1 MSFEEVQSTQLYPED
16 AKHYIP
22 AQQKLSRPLK
32 GWIGCDHLEHQEIL
46 SIQNSV
52 YRCFSGYFIACG
64 GQPLMSSTIS
74 KYACIKSFYWPDFLA
89 AFW

>member
-32 GWIGCDHLEHQEIL
+32 GWMGCDRSEHQEIL
-46 SIQNSV
+46 DKI
-52 YRCFSGYFIACG
+52 
-64 GQPLMSSTIS
+64 L
-74 KYACIKSFYWPDFLA
+74 CIFVFLDIL
-89 AFW
+89 